1 MKQTIS
7 LRQIACLAGFMIF
20 ANKVLVLPSLFYD
33 SVGVDGV
40 LLLILLFT
48 VEILI
53 LSIFFRLKKTFKT
66 ESFFQILS
74 RFLSKYVAILIYI
87 AIAFYFLIKS
97 VTIYNIA
104 LLYLKNQVY
113 FEAGENVF
121 LICFLTISNNLVL
134 RGKRSTAR
142 TCEFFYTF
150 TVSLIFFCV
159 VASCTNYIGMP
170 TMFNHSFFD
179 LTKSTFPYLFFF
191 GDTLFLFLIMHK
203 VEYKKES
210 VKKVFIFAIINMILT
225 IALYAVFYS
234 VFRYNGFMHNNAAS
248 DVITF
253 SNKYSGV
260 GIIEF
265 VAVVVIMIL
274 EYFQLTVYN
283 TSFHECFMSIFP
295 KQGKISSI
303 ISFDVLF
310 IFLLNFFLKDYV
322 YSLAFNMSIMPYFA
336 LILQYIIP
344 AVVLIFSLFVKRRSN
359 E

>member
-1 MKQTIS
+1 MKETMS
-7 LRQIACLAGFMIF
+7 LRQMACLCGFMIF
-20 ANKVLVLPSLFYD
+20 ANKVLVLPSLFYE

-40 LLLILLFT
+40 LLLILLF
-48 VEILI
+48 VAEILL
-53 LSIFFRLKKTFKT
+53 LSIFIRLKKRFQT

-74 RFLSKYVAILIYI
+74 KFLSKYVAIIIYI
-87 AIAFYFLIKS
+87 LIAFYFLIKA
-97 VTIYNIA
+97 VTIYNVA

-134 RGKRSTAR
+134 RGKRSTGR
-142 TCEFFYTF
+142 TCEFFYAF
-150 TVSLIFFCV
+150 TVILIFLCV
-159 VASCTNYIGMP
+159 LASCTNYIGVP

-179 LTKSTFPYLFFF
+179 LTKNTFPYLFFF
-191 GDTLFLFLIMHK
+191 GDTLFFFLIMHK
-203 VEYKKES
+203 IEYKKDS
-210 VKKVFIFAIINMILT
+210 VKNVFIFAIINMILT

-265 VAVVVIMIL
+265 VAVIIIMIL

-283 TSFHECFMSIFP
+283 TAFHETFSTIFP
-295 KQGKISSI
+295 KQSKVASI
-303 ISFDVLF
+303 VTFDVMF
-310 IFLLNFFLKDYV
+310 IFLLFFILKDYV

-336 LILQYIIP
+336 LILQYILPIF
-344 AVVLIFSLFVKRRSN
+344 VLILSFFVKKMRVK
-359 E
+359 